1 MKYVLSLLVFYWM
14 GSLYAQEAW
23 LEGYVEQ
30 GSPGTPVRVQTFA
43 DPYSGLLQTH
53 VSSKLDGHGHFSV
66 KVPLRHPQKAFL
78 VVGLQKGT
86 FFIQPGHHYSLRV
99 LYDSLARVGSIFD
112 RKPLMLA
119 IESPTDVL
127 NDDFSRFNK
136 LYDNF
141 LIRHFNDLYRYRRP
155 EVLKTFEDEIKQ
167 WFPNDTLRYFR
178 QSVRYRL
185 ASLQWSARLRSNA
198 AVFQEVFLKSDANLF
213 NEEFAQF
220 FTDFIENYV
229 AEQIRGPIS
238 KPGLLAVVPMR
249 NWKAFDKLFASDD
262 LLAKNKKVRILAEMV
277 VIKKYYGDNDF
288 LKSDFDALLTYLSQK
303 GEYDDLRAVA
313 SHYLLKLHQMA
324 PGTVAPAFQLP
335 DAMGKEYHLADFQS
349 KFVLVSFFKTDCP
362 LCLRDLDLLEKMQ
375 QNLGSNF
382 THLTILMGKPDTV
395 WLQKILSGRFTWPF
409 LLLGNQLP
417 LLEKYQVRS
426 FPAYVLLAPGGKV
439 AMAPAPMPAEGAGER
454 ISRFISRYMNK
465 HRTGRSP

>member
-1 MKYVLSLLVFYWM
+1 MKYVLSFLVFYWM
-14 GSLYAQEAW
+14 GSLHAQEVW
-23 LEGYVEQ
+23 LDGYVEH
-30 GSPGTPVRVQTFA
+30 GLPGTPVRVQTFA
-43 DPYSGLLQTH
+43 DPYSGLLQTRI
-53 VSSKLDGHGHFSV
+53 SSNLDGYGHFSM
-66 KVPLRHPQKAFL
+66 KVTLRHPQKAFL

-86 FFIQPGHHYSLRV
+86 FFIQPGQHYSFRV
-99 LYDSLARVGSIFD
+99 PYDSLAWVGSIFD
-112 RKPLMLA
+112 RKPLMLD

-136 LYDNF
+136 LYDDF
-141 LIRHFNDLYRYRRP
+141 LIRHFNDLYRLRRS
-155 EVLKTFEDEIKQ
+155 EVLKAFEGEIKQ
-167 WFPNDTLRYFR
+167 LFHNDTLGYFWH
-178 QSVRYRL
+178 SVRYRL

-198 AVFQEVFLKSDANLF
+198 AVFQDVFLRPDVNIY
-213 NEEFAQF
+213 NEEFAQY
-220 FTDFIENYV
+220 FTAFIENYV

-238 KPGLLAVVPMR
+238 KPRLLEVVPMR

-262 LLAKNKKVRILAEMV
+262 LLAKNRKVRMLAEMV
-277 VIKKYYGDNDF
+277 VIKKYYGDTDF

-303 GEYDDLRAVA
+303 GAYDDLRAIA
-313 SHYLLKLHQMA
+313 SHYLIKLHQMA

-335 DAMGKEYHLADFQS
+335 DVMGKERQLADFQS
-349 KFVLVSFFKTDCP
+349 KFVLVSFFKTDCS

-382 THLTILMGKPDTV
+382 THLTVLMGKPDAV

-426 FPAYVLLAPGGKV
+426 FPSYVLLAPGGKV

-454 ISRFISRYMNK
+454 ISRFISRYVNK
-465 HRTGRSP
+465 HQTGRSP